1 MKSLKQKFTEF
12 EAKLENLSNTKLAVD
27 NRSASISVPFN
38 SKDNDYIPPFKRNHK
53 ENAYFARLD
62 KDKSSNIDVEIS
74 KLESKPTIREHKKF
88 VFVPTCH
95 LCDFV
100 GHIRPNCFL
109 LRQKPKF
116 ETRSAIRNIDVHK
129 FVHVCHFCGVPDH
142 ICLNFHK
149 LKFKHSVFQSR
160 ICDDI
165 SPTISQINCF
175 ICF

>member
-1 MKSLKQKFTEF
+1 MKSLKQKFAES

-27 NRSASISVPFN
+27 NRSTSISVLFN

-74 KLESKPTIREHKKF
+74 KLESKSTIREHKKS
-88 VFVPTCH
+88 VFVPACH

-100 GHIRPNCFL
+100 EA
-109 LRQKPKF
+109 KPKF
-116 ETRSAIRNIDVHK
+116 ETRSAIRNINVHK

-149 LKFKHSVFQSR
+149 LNFKHFVFQSR

-165 SPTISQINCF
+165 SSAISPNRFF